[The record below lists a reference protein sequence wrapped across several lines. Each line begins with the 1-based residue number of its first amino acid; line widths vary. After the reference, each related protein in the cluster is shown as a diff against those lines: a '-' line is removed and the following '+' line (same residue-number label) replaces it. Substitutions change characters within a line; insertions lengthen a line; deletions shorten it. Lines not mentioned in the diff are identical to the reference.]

1 MHIRSSTHPPNHLRA
16 FTLVE
21 IMIVV
26 AIIALL
32 ATLAVPSLLRARKR
46 AQGSAIKNDL
56 RLIDDAMERYGSEN
70 NLSTGNKISSLAW
83 RLYMKPGTRLYQSDS
98 NIFGE
103 SYGDQKV
110 GTLPAVPS
118 NDWDILIDVCDSSFW
133 APYGRSQ

>member
-1 MHIRSSTHPPNHLRA
+1 MHIRPSSHPPNTRA

-21 IMIVV
+21 IMSGV

-32 ATLAVPSLLRARKR
+32 ATIAVPSLLRARKR

-56 RLIDDAMERYGSEN
+56 RLIDDAMERYASEN
-70 NLSTGNKISSLAW
+70 NLSTGNNISSLAW
-83 RLYMKPGTRLYQSDS
+83 RLYMKPGTRLYQSDT

-103 SYGDQKV
+103 AYGNQKV

-118 NDWDILIDVCDSSFW
+118 SEWDMLIDVCDSSFW
-133 APYGRSQ
+133 APYGRSP